1 MTNDKA
7 QITKNFCFEICYLT
21 FEFILSF
28 GFWIYFVIWIL
39 VFVIG
44 TNEYAFSDTIKLKD
58 GSEEKGVVVEEYSDR
73 LVLSQEK
80 GETYILKKDIQRI
93 IYDTKEQNLLVLGN
107 LYKEK
112 GNLDKA
118 LEYYKKALE
127 INPHLRE
134 ARDAIGLTMTLKL
147 REQESKKREEIK
159 RKASLSGT
167 VVSMPAAPKTSRDQ
181 IREKIGIVFNKE
193 TEGVRLMQVIKNSP
207 AHIAGLK
214 NSDIIVSIWG
224 SLIGYSD
231 EREIETLLLEPKY
244 KELKLV
250 VQREISL
257 KTDNPSAKNLEE
269 IFGFGV
275 RLDEEGFKIS
285 DVSEEGSAF
294 KSGIETGDFVHMVNN
309 EPTRYMSLEKLREL
323 LQAKAKEGEVKLTI
337 RREVSLI
344 RKE

>member
-1 MTNDKA
+1 MR
-7 QITKNFCFEICYLT
+7 Y
-21 FEFILSF
+21 
-28 GFWIYFVIWIL
+28 VIFLAIII
-39 VFVIG
+39 FFA
-44 TNEYAFSDTIKLKD
+44 TYEYVFSDTIRLKD
-58 GSEEKGVVVEEYSDR
+58 GTEEKGVVVEEYSDR

-80 GETYILKKDIQRI
+80 GETHILKKDIQEI
-93 IYDTKEQNLLVLGN
+93 IYDTKEQNFLVLGN

-118 LEYYKKALE
+118 LEYYKKALD
-127 INPHLRE
+127 INPHLKE

-147 REQESKKREEIK
+147 RQQEAKKKEEIK
-159 RKASLSGT
+159 RKAQFSGAM
-167 VVSMPAAPKTSRDQ
+167 VSMPGTAKTSRDQ

-193 TEGVRLMQVIKNSP
+193 TEGIRIRQVIKDSP
-207 AHIAGLK
+207 AHLAGLK
-214 NSDIIVSIWG
+214 NSDIVVSIWG

-231 EREIETLLLEPKY
+231 EKEIEALLLEPKY

-250 VQREISL
+250 VQREVPL

-285 DVSEEGSAF
+285 EVNEESNAF
-294 KSGIETGDFVHMVNN
+294 KSDIEGGDFIYMINN
-309 EPTRYMSLEKLREL
+309 EPTRYMSIEKVKDL
-323 LQAKAKEGEVKLTI
+323 LQLKAKEGDIKLTVRKEI
-337 RREVSLI
+337 SLI